1 MRHDLPHRQ
10 IPADAPRRHSDRG
23 GKPARASP
31 TVQTNVCQSQPLDL
45 NRHSKYRVYR
55 GTFVKNG
62 GLYPHSFLNNYSHS
76 IIATL
81 KYMLYRV
88 ILLLLFQEVPCRA
101 NHFVIGRGD
110 YKMRFLLPFHL
121 ICDYSLATTPIFT
134 KGSSRRWFSTGAHA
148 VSDTAIGG
156 CKPCALGGFLPAF
169 YQDRKAE
176 TFFLWDN

>member
-1 MRHDLPHRQ
+1 MGHKLIRKR
-10 IPADAPRRHSDRG
+10 I
-23 GKPARASP
+23 
-31 TVQTNVCQSQPLDL
+31 TI
-45 NRHSKYRVYR
+45 
-55 GTFVKNG
+55 
-62 GLYPHSFLNNYSHS
+62 YSHS
-76 IIATL
+76 IIANL

-134 KGSSRRWFSTGAHA
+134 KGSGHRWFSTGAHA

-156 CKPCALGGFLPAF
+156 CKPCALGGFLPDF
-169 YQDRKAE
+169 CQERKAE
-176 TFFLWDN
+176 TFFLWEKHSFYGIIKKIDYS

>member
-1 MRHDLPHRQ
+1 MRVKN
-10 IPADAPRRHSDRG
+10 APRITE
-23 GKPARASP
+23 A
-31 TVQTNVCQSQPLDL
+31 
-45 NRHSKYRVYR
+45 HSKSLCSRLQLVAW
-55 GTFVKNG
+55 N
-62 GLYPHSFLNNYSHS
+62 SCYSHS
-76 IIATL
+76 TIANL

-134 KGSSRRWFSTGAHA
+134 KGSGHRWFSTGAHA

-156 CKPCALGGFLPAF
+156 CKPCALGGFLPDF
-169 YQDRKAE
+169 CQERKAE
-176 TFFLWDN
+176 NILFMG

>member
-1 MRHDLPHRQ
+1 MVIRFRS
-10 IPADAPRRHSDRG
+10 APPDMTGSIG
-23 GKPARASP
+23 WNIIAS
-31 TVQTNVCQSQPLDL
+31 S
-45 NRHSKYRVYR
+45 SKKRTYV
-55 GTFVKNG
+55 
-62 GLYPHSFLNNYSHS
+62 HSHS
-76 IIATL
+76 IIANL

-134 KGSSRRWFSTGAHA
+134 KGSGHRWFSTGAHA

-156 CKPCALGGFLPAF
+156 CKPCALGGFLPDF
-169 YQDRKAE
+169 CQERKAE
-176 TFFLWDN
+176 TFFLWEKHSFYGIIGQ